1 MGNNNEHKINI
12 KARID
17 RHSRMI
23 KDNITLQ
30 NKVLSVLRSN
40 NLGYKIVI
48 WIMIFVMPI
57 YPMFAWIVHNNN
69 EYEFYRWYIDESS
82 ILGSYYEE
90 KQSTIW
96 EWLVE
101 STDEFMVDTTVLN
114 EDRNYDGTNEIR
126 SYVVKSWDSIWLI
139 ASKFK
144 VTKDTIYDFNDF
156 SKNHTIKPWE
166 NLKIPSTSWTPYTV
180 KKWDTLLAIALKYE
194 IEKEKIIEFNDFKNS
209 KTLSIWEKI
218 FLPGAKKIIVK
229 PVYVAP
235 TKTYTKTTTSANTNY
250 IASQYTSSKWVY
262 PLIKRKPF
270 SWAWWNC
277 TWYVAS
283 YKSVNWRWNANQ
295 WLRNAAAKWNKVVY
309 GRWFAPKLWAIVVLE
324 WRGYN
329 LRYGHVAIVMEVKSD
344 YMIVSDMNYRR
355 LNEVTY
361 RKVSLSSKNITW
373 YIYVD

>member
-1 MGNNNEHKINI
+1 MSKKTEHRINI

-30 NKVLSVLRSN
+30 NKVLSVLKSN

-48 WIMIFVMPI
+48 WFMVFAMPI

-96 EWLVE
+96 EGLVE
-101 STDEFMVDTTVLN
+101 STDEFIVDTTVLN
-114 EDRNYDGTNEIR
+114 EDRNYEWTNEVKTYI
-126 SYVVKSWDSIWLI
+126 VKSWDSISVI

-144 VTKDTIYDFNDF
+144 VTKDTIYEFNDF

-166 NLKIPSTSWTPYTV
+166 ELKIPATSWIPYTV
-180 KKWDTLLAIALKYE
+180 KKWDTLLGIALKYK

-209 KTLSIWEKI
+209 KTLSIWEEI
-218 FLPGAKKIIVK
+218 FLPGAKKIIKK
-229 PVYVAP
+229 PVYVP
-235 TKTYTKTTTSANTNY
+235 PKRTYTKTPNTNTNY
-250 IASQYTSSKWVY
+250 IANQYSTSKWVY
-262 PLIKRKPF
+262 KLRWRKPF
-270 SWAWWNC
+270 SWAWGNC
-277 TWYVAS
+277 TYYVAS
-283 YKSVNWRWNANQ
+283 YKNVNWRWNANR
-295 WLRNAAAKWNKVVY
+295 WLANAAAKWNKVVY
-309 GRWFAPKLWAIVVLE
+309 GRAPSYAKLWAIVVLE
-324 WRGYN
+324 GRWYN
-329 LRYGHVAIVMEVKSD
+329 LRYGHVAIVMEVKKD

-361 RKVSLSSKNITW
+361 RKVPLNSRNITG